1 MNTEDNNMDMDNLDE
16 EISRNTS
23 ELINLGERII
33 SYKPKGVRHEAIEI
47 IQGLAAKLK
56 QNMEYSKGL
65 EKDLAKA
72 RDDAEKFKKQNKT
85 LEEKNKSLEGE
96 LNNKTKELN
105 DYIGNLEKNKGNLEG
120 NLSSIKSDLS
130 EAMQKINSL
139 EEENKSLHEENSSQK
154 DMIAGLEK
162 KLLEEL
168 DKENT
173 KREHAEKRFEAKVLE
188 LRTYIKYLNEEIE
201 ELTEANKL
209 LSTELSTYVR
219 EVEANE
225 KSWSAIQET
234 LKASLN
240 E

>member
-56 QNMEYSKGL
+56 QNMEYSKNL

-72 RDDAEKFKKQNKT
+72 RDDSEKFKKQNKT

-209 LSTELSTYVR
+209 LSTELSTYVQ

>member
-47 IQGLAAKLK
+47 IQGLASKLK
-56 QNMEYSKGL
+56 QNMEYSKNL

-72 RDDAEKFKKQNKT
+72 RDDSEKFKKQNKT
-85 LEEKNKSLEGE
+85 IEEKNKSLEGE
-96 LNNKTKELN
+96 LSNKTKELN
-105 DYIGNLEKNKGNLEG
+105 DYIGNLEQNKGSLEG
-120 NLSSIKSDLS
+120 NLSSIKLELS
-130 EAMQKINSL
+130 GAMKKINSL

-154 DMIAGLEK
+154 DMIANLEK

-173 KREHAEKRFEAKVLE
+173 KREHAEKRFDAKVIE

-209 LSTELSTYVR
+209 LSTELSTYVQ

>member
-1 MNTEDNNMDMDNLDE
+1 MNTEDNNMDMENLDE

-47 IQGLAAKLK
+47 IQGLASKLK
-56 QNMEYSKGL
+56 QNMEYSKNL

-72 RDDAEKFKKQNKT
+72 RDDSEKFKKQNKT
-85 LEEKNKSLEGE
+85 IEEKNKSLEGE
-96 LNNKTKELN
+96 LSNKTKELN
-105 DYIGNLEKNKGNLEG
+105 DYIGNLEQNKGSLEG
-120 NLSSIKSDLS
+120 NLSSIKLELS
-130 EAMQKINSL
+130 GAMKKINSL

-154 DMIAGLEK
+154 DMIANLEK

-173 KREHAEKRFEAKVLE
+173 KREHAEKRFDAKVIE

-209 LSTELSTYVR
+209 LSTELSTYVQ